1 MENFSERADKLEGKV
16 DRLET
21 NQHHVMVSLGE
32 LRNAIERL
40 TRSQA
45 SVMGQDNG
53 GAAGQNNNDGEVE
66 AMELE
71 NDGPEERTDETKGE
85 KSKVPDNGK
94 AEMDKD
100 KAGKAEERKDM
111 SNAQF
116 GCTDIR

>member
-1 MENFSERADKLEGKV
+1 MENFSVRADELEGKV

-53 GAAGQNNNDGEVE
+53 GAAGQNNNGEVE

-71 NDGPEERTDETKGE
+71 NEAGPEERNDVTKGE
-85 KSKVPDNGK
+85 KNKVPDNGN
-94 AEMDKD
+94 AEKDKD

-116 GCTDIR
+116 NCTDIR

>member
-1 MENFSERADKLEGKV
+1 MENFSVRADELEGKV

-53 GAAGQNNNDGEVE
+53 GAAGQNNNGEVE

-71 NDGPEERTDETKGE
+71 NDGPEERNDVTKGE
-85 KSKVPDNGK
+85 KNKVPDNGK
-94 AEMDKD
+94 AEKDKD

-116 GCTDIR
+116 NCTDIR

>member
-71 NDGPEERTDETKGE
+71 NDAGPEERTDVTKGE
-85 KSKVPDNGK
+85 KNK
-94 AEMDKD
+94 APEAEKDKD
-100 KAGKAEERKDM
+100 KAGKAVERKDM